1 MNSLLQR
8 LMTDASRMT
17 QDGQLQAA
25 TEAIQR
31 ALRAAHLDGPDGATS
46 SAASGSFDPMAQF
59 ESFMQRATSATG
71 PAGFT
76 PGAFPGGFP
85 AGFPTGFATG
95 APVASPTPAPIVID
109 GCVRVI
115 DEERDAPSPRTTPAE
130 PATTR
135 APDGASPER
144 WTDGSFTHQGR
155 TLAYKLFVPARA
167 ADAAPTSMPLVLM
180 LHGCTQNPDDFA
192 TGTRMNELAR
202 QVGVVV
208 VYPAQ
213 TQHAN
218 SQKCWNWFKSQHQ
231 QRGRGEPAL
240 LAALTQSIVAAEQI
254 DPTRVYAAGL
264 SAGGAMADILGQVY
278 PDVFAA
284 VGVHSGLPAGAATDL
299 VSALAAMRGAPTA
312 APVAVRAAGAR
323 RAPVIVFHGD
333 ADATVSPSNATGV
346 VKAALDG
353 SGAAVPTTVEGRSP
367 QGQSFTRT
375 EHPGTDGRIAVEFW
389 TLRGAGH
396 AWSGGSASGSYT
408 DPRGIDASAEM
419 LRFFLTHSRAL

>member
-1 MNSLLQR
+1 MNPLLQR
-8 LMTDASRMT
+8 LMTDATRMT

-31 ALRAAHLDGPDGATS
+31 ALRAAHLDGPDAAAP
-46 SAASGSFDPMAQF
+46 SAVSGSFDPMAQF
-59 ESFMQRATSATG
+59 ESFMQHATSATG
-71 PAGFT
+71 PAGFAS
-76 PGAFPGGFP
+76 GALPGGFP
-85 AGFPTGFATG
+85 TGFPTGFATG
-95 APVASPTPAPIVID
+95 APASSPTPSPVVLD

-115 DEERDAPSPRTTPAE
+115 DEERVTPQPTPAE
-130 PATTR
+130 PTTAR

-155 TLAYKLFVPARA
+155 TLAYKLFVPART
-167 ADAAPTSMPLVLM
+167 ADAAPASMPLVLM

-192 TGTRMNELAR
+192 AGTRMNELAR
-202 QVGVVV
+202 QAGMIV

-240 LAALTQSIVAAEQI
+240 LAALTQSIVAAEQV
-254 DPTRVYAAGL
+254 DPARVYAAGL

-284 VGVHSGLPAGAATDL
+284 VGVHSGLAAGAATDL

-333 ADATVSPSNATGV
+333 ADATVSPSNGAAV

-353 SGAAVPTTVEGRSP
+353 SGATPKTAEGRSS

-375 EHPGTDGRIAVEFW
+375 EHAGADGRIAVESW

-396 AWSGGSASGSYT
+396 AWSGGSAGGTYT
-408 DPRGIDASAEM
+408 DPRGVDASAEM